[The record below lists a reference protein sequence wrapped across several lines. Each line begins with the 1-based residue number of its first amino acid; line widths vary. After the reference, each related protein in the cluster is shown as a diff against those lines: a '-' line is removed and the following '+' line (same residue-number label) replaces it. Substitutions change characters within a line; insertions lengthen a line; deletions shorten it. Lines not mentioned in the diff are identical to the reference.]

1 MCWEIKRGS
10 GVSQLVFNVNNR
22 RVGVSDLDASSDF
35 AKTQISIY
43 DKPEQSWSGGD
54 SVGLDQ
60 FVRDYE
66 RRSHIALPA
75 VENTEGSVEN
85 TEGSV
90 ENTEGS
96 VENTE
101 GSVEN
106 TEGSEGSFVFG
117 SPVKVALRDRKRAL
131 EDFIA
136 ELQRVTE
143 LRREG
148 PDLANILNHRYA
160 SGLVDGSL
168 FSFILKGYFL
178 QVAPAVINV
187 VYMPGTSNSEVSVCE
202 DHILFNYATD
212 IEHNEDGTTLDNR
225 LTFAFK
231 YADSYDGEHHDLL
244 LKIPANYKCK
254 LYQDEVKVDFD
265 LPPNLESLFY
275 SENLFKWLSVM
286 EGCFELSE
294 QSDCANKDQAIA
306 RMLFSLIQDKD
317 AAQLEPWLEDESLGW
332 FELVSLYSKC
342 LEMPGYLDALAE
354 LIEQRFMQML
364 EDGRFNNI
372 SEFSDA
378 LGRYKIGSIDNGVS
392 NYVRRLSEMA
402 MRMCEA
408 NREDLTLGMV
418 MRLGSKAY
426 DANPSFQQSYKKNLF
441 MVIVF
446 IKVAVPMM
454 FKWMMS
460 GSKENSPEVDSQE
473 QGQGRRRDASEVVQS
488 ALHEASLGSN
498 ILPFH
503 NHNGCR
509 DEAQETNDYL
519 TGLAVVS

>member
-10 GVSQLVFNVNNR
+10 GLSQLVFNVNNR
-22 RVGVSDLDASSDF
+22 RVGVSDLDASSAF
-35 AKTQISIY
+35 AKNQISIY

-131 EDFIA
+131 KAFIA

-143 LRREG
+143 LQRER

-178 QVAPAVINV
+178 LVAPAVINV

-212 IEHNEDGTTLDNR
+212 IEHNEDGSTLDNR
-225 LTFAFK
+225 LTFAFT
-231 YADSYDGEHHDLL
+231 YAEGEHHDLL

-254 LYQDEVKVDFD
+254 LYQDEVKVDFE
-265 LPPNLESLFY
+265 LPPNLEVLFY

-286 EGCFELSE
+286 EGYFELSE

-317 AAQLEPWLEDESLGW
+317 ATQLEPWLEDENLGW

-342 LEMPGYLDALAE
+342 LEMPDELAALRE
-354 LIEQRFMQML
+354 MIEQRFTQML
-364 EDGRFNNI
+364 EDGSFDNI
-372 SEFSDA
+372 SEFSDFIGRHK
-378 LGRYKIGSIDNGVS
+378 LGSLEDGVS

-408 NREDLTLGMV
+408 NSEDLTLSMV
-418 MRLGSKAY
+418 MKLGSKAY
-426 DANPSFQQSYKKNLF
+426 DTNPSFQQSYKKNVF
-441 MVIVF
+441 MCIVF
-446 IKVAVPMM
+446 IRVALPMM

-460 GSKENSPEVDSQE
+460 GSKENSQELDEQE
-473 QGQGRRRDASEVVQS
+473 QEYGREPSEVVQS
-488 ALHEASLGSN
+488 ALHEASSGGN
-498 ILPFH
+498 VLPFH

-509 DEAQETNDYL
+509 DEAQGANDYL
-519 TGLAVVS
+519 AGLAVVS

>member
-1 MCWEIKRGS
+1 MICMCWEIKRGS

-75 VENTEGSVEN
+75 VENTEE
-85 TEGSV
+85 
-90 ENTEGS
+90 
-96 VENTE
+96 
-101 GSVEN
+101 
-106 TEGSEGSFVFG
+106 SEGSFVFG
-117 SPVKVALRDRKRAL
+117 APVEVALRDRKRAL
-131 EDFIA
+131 EAFIA
-136 ELQRVTE
+136 ELQRE
-143 LRREG
+143 S

-212 IEHNEDGTTLDNR
+212 IEHNEDGATLDNR

-317 AAQLEPWLEDESLGW
+317 ATQLEPWLEDESLGW

-342 LEMPGYLDALAE
+342 LEMPGCLDALAE

-378 LGRYKIGSIDNGVS
+378 LGRYKIGSIDDGVS

-426 DANPSFQQSYKKNLF
+426 DTNPSFQRSYKKNLF

-460 GSKENSPEVDSQE
+460 GSRDNTQEQSQE
-473 QGQGRRRDASEVVQS
+473 EQGRHREPSEVVQS

-498 ILPFH
+498 VLPFH
-503 NHNGCR
+503 NARCR
-509 DEAQETNDYL
+509 GEAQDTNDYL
-519 TGLAVVS
+519 AGLAVVS

>member
-1 MCWEIKRGS
+1 MIYVYWEIKRGS
-10 GVSQLVFNVNNR
+10 VVSQLVFNVNNR
-22 RVGVSDLDASSDF
+22 HVDVSDLGVSSGF
-35 AKTQISIY
+35 AKSHISIY

-60 FVRDYE
+60 FVRDYK

-75 VENTEGSVEN
+75 
-85 TEGSV
+85 
-90 ENTEGS
+90 
-96 VENTE
+96 
-101 GSVEN
+101 VEN

-117 SPVKVALRDRKRAL
+117 SPVEIAL
-131 EDFIA
+131 EDRESSLDAFRA
-136 ELQRVTE
+136 ELQRE
-143 LRREG
+143 R

-168 FSFILKGYFL
+168 FSFILKDYFL
-178 QVAPAVINV
+178 KVASSDAIDAIGAIGAINV
-187 VYMPGTSNSEVSVCE
+187 AYMPGTSNSEVSVCE

-212 IEHNEDGTTLDNR
+212 IEHSEDGSTLDNR

-231 YADSYDGEHHDLL
+231 YTDSYDGEHHDLL

-254 LYQDEVKVDFD
+254 LYQDEAKVDFE
-265 LPPNLESLFY
+265 LPPNLEVLFY

-286 EGCFELSE
+286 EGYFELSE
-294 QSDCANKDQAIA
+294 QSNCRSKDHAIA
-306 RMLFSLIQDKD
+306 NIIYALIKDKE
-317 AAQLEPWLEDESLGW
+317 ASQLEPWLEDESLGW

-354 LIEQRFMQML
+354 LIEQRFVQML

-378 LGRYKIGSIDNGVS
+378 IGRYKLGSLEDGVS

-408 NREDLTLGMV
+408 NQEDLTLSMV

-426 DANPSFQQSYKKNLF
+426 DANPSFQQSYKKKNVF
-441 MVIVF
+441 MFIIF
-446 IKVAVPMM
+446 IKVALPMM

-460 GSKENSPEVDSQE
+460 GSRDNTQE
-473 QGQGRRRDASEVVQS
+473 QNQGQDGIVQRREPSEVVQG
-488 ALHEASLGSN
+488 ALDEVSLGSN
-498 ILPFH
+498 VLPFH
-503 NHNGCR
+503 NARCG
-509 DEAQETNDYL
+509 DEARGANDYL
-519 TGLAVVS
+519 AGLAVVS